1 MTSEEKTRLTKT
13 AVVEHAL
20 ALADAEG
27 PEALTIR
34 RLADQLGVTPMAI
47 YWHFKN
53 KDQLVTAVADHVMSE
68 VTPDRDP
75 DAPWQEQL
83 RSMVA
88 ALVRVVRVHPSGP
101 VLLAAADKTQVETFN
116 LATDVALGLLSQAG
130 FTLEEGYWIASYLLN
145 AAIGLVQRE
154 PGRIPGM
161 SPEEAAECMRQ
172 HRLVL
177 EALPAD
183 RYPRLVEC
191 AAAMTDA
198 PDLEAYYAFGVDLM
212 MAGIQAL
219 AAGRPAAPAAAAVPA
234 VSRKPSAHRPAA
246 ARR

>member
-1 MTSEEKTRLTKT
+1 VATEEKIRLTKT
-13 AVVEHAL
+13 AVVEQAL

-53 KDQLVTAVADHVMSE
+53 KDQLVTAVADHLMRQ

-83 RSMVA
+83 RSMVE
-88 ALVRVVRVHPSGP
+88 ALVRVVRAHPSGP
-101 VLLAAADKTQVETFN
+101 MMLAAADKSQVETLN
-116 LATDVALGLLSQAG
+116 RATDLALGLLAQAG
-130 FTLEEGYWIASYLLN
+130 FTLEEGFRTASYVLH
-145 AAIGLVQRE
+145 AAIGLVERE
-154 PGRIPGM
+154 PGRMPGM
-161 SPEEAAECMRQ
+161 PPEEAAECMRQ

-183 RYPRLVEC
+183 RYPWLVEY
-191 AAAMTDA
+191 AAGAAGA
-198 PDLEAYYAFGVDLM
+198 PDVDAYYAFSVDLM
-212 MAGIQAL
+212 MAGIEAL
-219 AAGRPAAPAAAAVPA
+219 AARRGAGPA
-234 VSRKPSAHRPAA
+234 VSRKPSAPRPAA